1 MSNKDENEHIS
12 NTVSDENSDVTR
24 QQRGEVG
31 TELENVS
38 EKQENQQAAS
48 SENQNLVYF
57 PDYEIGKRLRKP
69 TEKGKSFQLE
79 ILSQK
84 RQSCYR
90 NLAKYLQ
97 SVHEA
102 LDTEIDLYAL
112 ERLRDA
118 LDKSKEELN
127 HAHNQFHD
135 ALESEK
141 ERLDAYNWFDLRDRE
156 FMECRRRLMECIQSL
171 ERVQVKM
178 SEASSVKSGKSCRSE
193 SVASS
198 RSTRSM
204 RIEAAAKSARLRAEI
219 EFLEHDKELR
229 RLQLLKE
236 VSIADAEEKAFK
248 RLLDEEQTSNKG
260 ELHRF
265 PVSIEHENAKMNPS
279 FQSNAGVYHDN
290 LNVSFHQQH
299 LAKPVEY
306 KNNYQVQSEP
316 ARAIQ
321 LESQVH
327 TRPSILDPKPSTPE
341 TAEPIIT
348 TLRQLAE
355 VQTRQAEL
363 SALLTKQHVTNHLPV
378 KEPPTFNGNVF
389 DYPAF
394 ITAFDSIICDNV
406 STDKDRLYFLNK
418 YTVGQANEVVKGF
431 LAVNSN
437 NAY

>member
-1 MSNKDENEHIS
+1 M
-12 NTVSDENSDVTR
+12 
-24 QQRGEVG
+24 
-31 TELENVS
+31 
-38 EKQENQQAAS
+38 EKLARNYIKFLK
-48 SENQNLVYF
+48 NRN
-57 PDYEIGKRLRKP
+57 
-69 TEKGKSFQLE
+69 QLE

-97 SVHEA
+97 SVYEA

-156 FMECRRRLMECIQSL
+156 FMECRLRLMERIQSL

-178 SEASSVKSGKSCRSE
+178 SEASSVKSAKSSRSG

-198 RSTRSM
+198 RSARSM

-248 RLLDEEQTSNKG
+248 RLLDEEKTSNKG

-265 PVSIEHENAKMNPS
+265 PVSIEDENAKMNPS

-316 ARAIQ
+316 ERAIQ

-341 TAEPIIT
+341 TTEPIIT
-348 TLRQLAE
+348 TLRQLAD

-378 KEPPTFNGNVF
+378 KELPTFNGNVF

-418 YTVGQANEVVKGF
+418 CTVRQANEVVKGF

-437 NAY
+437 NAYKEARKLLDERFGNPVHVAEAYKSKLRNW